1 MGSAHRNSRGSW
13 PIAAAIY
20 YLMKK
25 ATTLLI
31 NAIAG
36 LVTLWL
42 LNTFD
47 VLSGLFG
54 VPDVQ
59 INLVTV
65 ITYVPSADSPGA
77 LVIVLLHIFGITL

>member
-1 MGSAHRNSRGSW
+1 MMEALIAILVAVA
-13 PIAAAIY
+13 IAAAIY

-47 VLSGLFG
+47 ILSGLFG

-65 ITYVPSADSPGA
+65 IICA
-77 LVIVLLHIFGITL
+77 LGGFPCAPVIVLLRFLGIPL

>member
-1 MGSAHRNSRGSW
+1 MMEALIAILVAVA
-13 PIAAAIY
+13 IAAAIY

-65 ITYVPSADSPGA
+65 IICALGGLPGA

>member
-1 MGSAHRNSRGSW
+1 MMEEILAILLAVA
-13 PIAAAIY
+13 IAAAIY

-25 ATTLLI
+25 SLTLVI

-42 LNTFD
+42 LNTFN
-47 VLSGLFG
+47 VLTWFG
-54 VPDVQ
+54 APDIQ

-65 ITYVPSADSPGA
+65 LVCALGGLPGA
-77 LVIVLLHIFGITL
+77 LIVVLLHLFGITL